1 MRILVTGAC
10 GFVGTHLVRG
20 LLEAVSNASVVAVD
34 RAAPSTPGAAYWAP
48 FAHRIEAVTLDVTDR
63 AAVHACMRATSPT
76 HVVHAAALTPTAQ
89 EEAERPDL
97 IVDVNVGGTVAVL
110 DAATR
115 AAGLRRVILVS
126 SGAVFG
132 REQGRGGPLG
142 EDVAPVPERLYGI
155 TKLAAEGIASR
166 LGELRGVSVLT
177 VRLASVY
184 GAMERRTDTR
194 HQMSLIH
201 RIVSSKGSMT
211 VSKQDIARDWVHA
224 DDVAAAIA
232 SLLTLEVPGL
242 RTFNVGGGEPV
253 GWTRIVRA
261 FQGAGFPIAFA
272 EDDAYA
278 DIVVGPEDAR
288 SLLSITRLVEATGF
302 RPRAVEQGIATLI
315 QQVKA
320 SP

>member
-1 MRILVTGAC
+1 MRTLVTGAC

-20 LLEAVSNASVVAVD
+20 LLEAVSNASVVAAD
-34 RAAPSTPGAAYWAP
+34 RTAPSAPGAAYWAP
-48 FAHRIEAVTLDVTDR
+48 FAHRIEAVALNVTDR

-76 HVVHAAALTPTAQ
+76 HVVQAAALTPTAQ
-89 EEAERPDL
+89 EEVDCPDL

-115 AAGLRRVILVS
+115 TPGLRRVILVS

-132 REQGRGGPLG
+132 RDQGLGGPLE
-142 EDVAPVPERLYGI
+142 EDVAPVPERLYGV

-166 LGELRGVSVLT
+166 LGELRGMSVLT

-194 HQMSLIH
+194 HQTSLIH
-201 RIVSSKGSMT
+201 RLACSKGPMT
-211 VSKQDIARDWVHA
+211 VSRQDIARDWVHA
-224 DDVAAAIA
+224 DDVATAIA
-232 SLLTLEVPGL
+232 SLLTHEAPRL

-253 GWTRIVRA
+253 GWGRIVQA
-261 FQGAGFPIAFA
+261 FQGAGFPLAFS
-272 EDDAYA
+272 EDAACA

-288 SLLSITRLVEATGF
+288 PVLSITRLVEATGF
-302 RPRAVEQGIATLI
+302 RPRTIEQGIATLI
-315 QQVKA
+315 QQVKVG
-320 SP
+320 P